1 VTRLRDER
9 GQAALELIGMLWLL
23 FLVALV
29 VWQLLLAAWTAEQ
42 AQNAARTGSRV
53 LGRGGDPDKAARMA
67 VSSGLRRDMQV
78 HVAGEQV
85 QVSVRI
91 PILVPGL
98 HIDTGSFEAVRAATL
113 PSTGSSA

>member
-1 VTRLRDER
+1 VSLLRDER
-9 GQAALELIGMLWLL
+9 GQASVEFVGMLWLL

-53 LGRGGDPDKAARMA
+53 LGRGGDAGKAARMA
-67 VSSGLRRDMQV
+67 VSSGLRRGMQV
-78 HVAGEQV
+78 RVAGEQV
-85 QVSVRI
+85 RVTVRI

-98 HIDTGSFEAVRAATL
+98 HIDTDTFKAERDATL
-113 PSTGSSA
+113 PDTGSAT